1 MSQNNQNTFEQQGSR
16 LQQLSK
22 SRKSNLAVAVFAILA
37 FHAAVFGGLLIQG
50 CKPEPP
56 TPNDNNAA
64 TNQPGA
70 LVVPEEDPIFTDP
83 LGVSSNTVAELPPP
97 VQPQGETNV
106 IASAIQPVFP
116 IPEPPPVV
124 TTTNAAATPTEPK
137 AAPTATEYLVVQND
151 NFYSIAK
158 KFPGVSVADIKAANP
173 DVDPTRMKVGQK
185 LVIPAP
191 KETTAKTGENAKAA
205 EADSGNTYTVV
216 AGDNLTVI
224 AKKYKITVA
233 ELKKANKM
241 TTDRINVGQ
250 KLQIPAASTATSA
263 AKTGSAPATA
273 SSSAPAAPATAP
285 ASAPA
290 ASGAPVVQ
298 TPPSAAAI
306 TNTITKTPL

>member
-37 FHAAVFGGLLIQG
+37 FHAAVFGGLMIQG
-50 CKPEPP
+50 CKPEPTP
-56 TPNDNNAA
+56 TNNNNTE

-70 LVVPEEDPIFTDP
+70 LVVADDVIFTEDP
-83 LGVSSNTVAELPPP
+83 LGVSSMVAELPPP

-106 IASAIQPVFP
+106 TASAIQPIPPV
-116 IPEPPPVV
+116 PEPLPIV
-124 TTTNAAATPTEPK
+124 TTTNAAAAPTEPK

-191 KETTAKTGENAKAA
+191 KEKTPAKAGEPAKAA

-233 ELKKANKM
+233 ELKKANNM

-250 KLQIPAASTATSA
+250 KLQIPAASTGAST
-263 AKTGSAPATA
+263 AKTASAPIASSSTA
-273 SSSAPAAPATAP
+273 SSPT
-285 ASAPA
+285 SAPA

>member
-64 TNQPGA
+64 TNQIGA

-83 LGVSSNTVAELPPP
+83 LEGASNTVAELPPP
-97 VQPQGETNV
+97 VQPQGETDV
-106 IASAIQPVFP
+106 TASAIQPVFP

-124 TTTNAAATPTEPK
+124 TTTNAAAAPTESK
-137 AAPTATEYLVVQND
+137 AAPAATEYLVVQND
-151 NFYSIAK
+151 SFYSIAK

-191 KETTAKTGENAKAA
+191 KETPAKTGETAKAA

-233 ELKKANKM
+233 ELKKANNM

-250 KLQIPAASTATSA
+250 KLQIPAVSTA
-263 AKTGSAPATA
+263 APATA
-273 SSSAPAAPATAP
+273 SSSAAAAPATAP

>member
-56 TPNDNNAA
+56 NKDENNAA
-64 TNQPGA
+64 ANQPGA
-70 LVVPEEDPIFTDP
+70 LVVPEENPIFTDS
-83 LGVSSNTVAELPPP
+83 LGVSNSVPPELLPPP
-97 VQPQGETNV
+97 VQPPGETNV
-106 IASAIQPVFP
+106 TDSAIQPLPPV
-116 IPEPPPVV
+116 PEPVPAV
-124 TTTNAAATPTEPK
+124 TMTNAPAAPTEPK
-137 AAPTATEYLVVQND
+137 AAPAATEYLVVQND

-191 KETTAKTGENAKAA
+191 KETPAKAGETPKA
-205 EADSGNTYTVV
+205 AADSGNTYTVV

-233 ELKKANKM
+233 ELKKANNM

-250 KLQIPAASTATSA
+250 KLQIPAAPA
-263 AKTGSAPATA
+263 AKSASAPAASNSTA
-273 SSSAPAAPATAP
+273 AAPATAP
-285 ASAPA
+285 ATAPA

>member
-64 TNQPGA
+64 TNQIGA

-124 TTTNAAATPTEPK
+124 TTTNAAAAPTEPK
-137 AAPTATEYLVVQND
+137 AAPAATEYLVVQND

-191 KETTAKTGENAKAA
+191 KETLAKTGETAKAA

-250 KLQIPAASTATSA
+250 KLQIPAASTGTSA
-263 AKTGSAPATA
+263 AKTASAPTA
-273 SSSAPAAPATAP
+273 SSSTASSP
-285 ASAPA
+285 TSAPA

>member
-50 CKPEPP
+50 CKPEP
-56 TPNDNNAA
+56 TTTNTNNTE

-70 LVVPEEDPIFTDP
+70 LVVPDDVIFTEDP
-83 LGVSSNTVAELPPP
+83 LGVSSTVAELPPP

-106 IASAIQPVFP
+106 TASAIQPIPPV
-116 IPEPPPVV
+116 PEPPPVV
-124 TTTNAAATPTEPK
+124 TTTNAAAAPTEPK

-191 KETTAKTGENAKAA
+191 KETPAKAGESAKAA

-233 ELKKANKM
+233 ELKKANNM

-250 KLQIPAASTATSA
+250 KLQIPAASTGTSA
-263 AKTGSAPATA
+263 AKTASAPTTA
-273 SSSAPAAPATAP
+273 SSSTAASPT
-285 ASAPA
+285 SAPA

>member
-56 TPNDNNAA
+56 PPNDSNTE
-64 TNQPGA
+64 TNQIGA
-70 LVVPEEDPIFTDP
+70 LVVTEEDPIFTDP

-191 KETTAKTGENAKAA
+191 KETPAKTGETAKAA

>member
-56 TPNDNNAA
+56 TPTNNNTE
-64 TNQPGA
+64 TNQIGA

-83 LGVSSNTVAELPPP
+83 LGGASNTVAELPPP

-106 IASAIQPVFP
+106 TASGIQP
-116 IPEPPPVV
+116 IPPVPELPPVV
-124 TTTNAAATPTEPK
+124 TTPNAAAAPTEPK
-137 AAPTATEYLVVQND
+137 TASAATEYLVVKND

-173 DVDPTRMKVGQK
+173 DVDPTKLKVGQK

-191 KETTAKTGENAKAA
+191 KETPAKAGETAKAA
-205 EADSGNTYTVV
+205 EDSGNTYTVV

-233 ELKKANKM
+233 ELKKANNM
-241 TTDRINVGQ
+241 TTDRINIGQ
-250 KLQIPAASTATSA
+250 KLQIPAASTAA
-263 AKTGSAPATA
+263 PVAKTEPLPTG
-273 SSSAPAAPATAP
+273 SSSAAAAPATAP
-285 ASAPA
+285 APA
-290 ASGAPVVQ
+290 ASGAPIVQ